1 MDNLDFLTPEFLTG
15 TVIVIVGLIAAYFF
29 VTPLL
34 IMQTLKLEARPKI
47 VPFDSEQKKPPR
59 DIVLFYE
66 SVDRQLN
73 AAGFEQLTGV
83 LLPAPVPN
91 VRVILWLYVH
101 RANRDA
107 AMVTAMWAMAAGAP
121 PMKTRYVEI
130 LSEYE
135 DGPWEQ
141 ILTNTNTEV
150 NAFREPSTHLIS
162 RMPHVKKADQLYQYH
177 QMIVRREGLES
188 GKVLSVLDRY
198 DGDVT
203 RYLQEKVLCEEYD
216 RQVEYGVL
224 RLSPSGKYYKP
235 TFLGAY
241 PMTWKQLFPVK
252 QIILSRFE
260 RQGRKLEEELRAQ
273 G

>member
-15 TVIVIVGLIAAYFF
+15 TVIVIAGLIAAYFLL
-29 VTPLL
+29 TPLL

-47 VPFDSEQKKPPR
+47 VPFDAEEKPPPR
-59 DIVLFYE
+59 DIIKYYE
-66 SVDRQLN
+66 KMDNGLT
-73 AAGFEQLTGV
+73 AAGFEQLAGV
-83 LLPAPVPN
+83 LLPSPVPN

-101 RANRDA
+101 RPNRDA
-107 AMVTAMWAMAAGAP
+107 AMVTAMWGMSAGAP

-150 NAFREPSTHLIS
+150 NAFRQPPTHLIS
-162 RMPHVKKADQLYQYH
+162 RMPHMKQADQLYRYH

-188 GKVLSVLDRY
+188 GKVLSILDRF
-198 DGDVT
+198 DGDIT

-224 RLSPSGKYYKP
+224 RRSPSGKYYKP

-241 PMTWKQLFPVK
+241 PMTWKQLFPIK
-252 QIILSRFE
+252 QIILGRFE
-260 RQGRKLEEELRAQ
+260 KQGKKLEAELQAQ